1 MILFFKFLQE
11 FFNFGW
17 FFIEPGN
24 TDFSVFVGHFYFEV
38 IGFAVAI
45 FSDMPVFDFVPSRWS
60 YRLS

>member
-24 TDFSVFVGHFYFEV
+24 IDFSLSVGHFNIEV

-45 FSDMPVFDFVPSRWS
+45 FSDMPVIEENIYLGLGR
-60 YRLS
+60 